1 VSTDGILFIVKDG
14 TMKERD
20 MTIEERELYRTDD
33 FEANL
38 FAAGTATT
46 GKRTNKGSKE
56 KGVTIKV
63 K

>member
-1 VSTDGILFIVKDG
+1 
-14 TMKERD
+14 MKERD
-20 MTIEERELYRTDD
+20 MTAEERELYRTDD

-38 FAAGTATT
+38 FAAGSSST
-46 GKRTNKGSKE
+46 GKRTYKGTKE

>member
-1 VSTDGILFIVKDG
+1 VKDG
-14 TMKERD
+14 SMKERD

-38 FAAGTATT
+38 FATGTATT
-46 GKRTNKGSKE
+46 GKRTYKESKE

>member
-1 VSTDGILFIVKDG
+1 
-14 TMKERD
+14 MKERD
-20 MTIEERELYRTDD
+20 MTVEERELYRTDD

-38 FAAGTATT
+38 FAAGTTTT
-46 GKRTNKGSKE
+46 GKRTYKGSEE